1 MERLQIWEKE
11 RTACEASGGTQ
22 KKQINRQ
29 KRGRALFVFLSLSP
43 FLSLR
48 SVEILDG
55 KLSARYWK
63 IFSFSPPPSPCPPFF
78 SFGLCGGAGA
88 ISPPHPPS
96 LPVLPPPLLLK
107 GNIFSVEFIAEG
119 RLLFPTHSLSP
130 SPTRKARSAL
140 FFSLVRAFSPD
151 PPSPPSVGSLVREG
165 ISVASVPFPPSPS
178 IPLPT
183 SSQAYL
189 FTRPRKEGGSPTA
202 VLQPCGLYTVHFPTV
217 PEKTW

>member
-1 MERLQIWEKE
+1 MKKNVLPVRLLGEH
-11 RTACEASGGTQ
+11 T

-63 IFSFSPPPSPCPPFF
+63 IFSFSLPPPPCPPFF
-78 SFGLCGGAGA
+78 SFGLCGAGA
-88 ISPPHPPS
+88 ATHPPS
-96 LPVLPPPLLLK
+96 LPVPFPFSLLLK

-119 RLLFPTHSLSP
+119 RLLFPTHTLSP

-151 PPSPPSVGSLVREG
+151 PPSPPSLRWLAGARRNLCGFS
-165 ISVASVPFPPSPS
+165 PPPS

-189 FTRPRKEGGSPTA
+189 FTRPRKEGGGSPTT
-202 VLQPCGLYTVHFPTV
+202 VLQPCGLYIVHFPTV